1 MLSEVD
7 KLVKLDMELE
17 MLFVELGSAYTQMKR
32 YEDGSAD
39 KYFFYSGVHANV
51 QRKVDDKIKQIK
63 EIKNGKA

>member
-32 YEDGSAD
+32 YEDGDAD
-39 KYFFYSGVHANV
+39 KYFFHAGVHANV
-51 QRKVDDKIKQIK
+51 QRKIDDKIKQIK
-63 EIKNGKA
+63 EVKNGR